1 MNRMVSLL
9 IVMLLAAGTLFA
21 QQRDTLAVRDTVAG
35 QAVVM
40 PVTDPGPVTETV
52 PGMPMTQ
59 ADSLI
64 AYART
69 FIGKPYKL
77 GAEGPFYY
85 DCSSFVRAAFR
96 GIGIELPRHTMR
108 QIQEGEGV
116 CEGVANVDQQEIRR
130 GDIVLFG
137 KRVGGIKEVGH
148 VGIVVDVDLEH
159 SDFTFIHCGVA
170 HGVEIQKFSNP
181 YYLMRYITCRRII
194 P

>member
-1 MNRMVSLL
+1 MNKYLALTVGLL
-9 IVMLLAAGTLFA
+9 LTAGTLCA
-21 QQRDTLAVRDTVAG
+21 QQRDTLAVRDTVTA
-35 QAVVM
+35 AVAEPEVQM
-40 PVTDPGPVTETV
+40 SK
-52 PGMPMTQ
+52 

-64 AYART
+64 AYAKT
-69 FIGKPYKL
+69 FMGKPYKL
-77 GAEGPFYY
+77 GAEGPLYY

-96 GIGIELPRHTMR
+96 GIGIELPRNTMR
-108 QIQEGEGV
+108 QIREGDGV
-116 CEGVANVDQQEIRR
+116 CEGVSNVDQQEIRR

-159 SDFTFIHCGVA
+159 SDFTFIHCGVSQ
-170 HGVEIQKFSNP
+170 GVEIQKFSNP

>member
-1 MNRMVSLL
+1 MNKTLAMITGL
-9 IVMLLAAGTLFA
+9 LLAAGTLCA
-21 QQRDTLAVRDTVAG
+21 QQRDTLAVRDTVA
-35 QAVVM
+35 
-40 PVTDPGPVTETV
+40 VTT
-52 PGMPMTQ
+52 MSK

-64 AYART
+64 AYAKT
-69 FIGKPYKL
+69 FMGKPYKL
-77 GAEGPFYY
+77 GAEGPYYY

-96 GIGIELPRHTMR
+96 GIGIELPRNTIR
-108 QIQEGEGV
+108 QIREGEGV

-159 SDFTFIHCGVA
+159 SDFTFIHCGVTG
-170 HGVEIQKFSNP
+170 GVEIQKFSNP

>member
-1 MNRMVSLL
+1 MSKYLALTVGLM
-9 IVMLLAAGTLFA
+9 LAAGMLCA
-21 QQRDTLAVRDTVAG
+21 RQRDMFCVRDTVATPSG
-35 QAVVM
+35 
-40 PVTDPGPVTETV
+40 TETAAAAPV
-52 PGMPMTQ
+52 VQTSL

-64 AYART
+64 AYAKT

-96 GIGIELPRHTMR
+96 GIGIELPRSTYF
-108 QIQEGEGV
+108 QIQEGDGV

-137 KRVGGIKEVGH
+137 KRAGGIKEVGH

-159 SDFTFIHCGVA
+159 SDFTFIHCGVS
-170 HGVEIQKFSNP
+170 HGVEIQRFSNP
-181 YYLMRYITCRRII
+181 YYLMRYITCRRIL